1 MYEASVVSSPTK
13 RWIHE
18 MSCDAKSWPIATL
31 GVCPGMKETEK
42 TIIIRPA
49 VLADL
54 DDLVSLENAAF
65 DYDRMSRRSLRHAI
79 SSPTGLV
86 IVATGS
92 AGNLVAYALVFLDR
106 RHFLARLYSIAV
118 SEDVRTS
125 GIGRRLLLDVEKR
138 VAARGFQRIRLE
150 GQVGPHGPL
159 GFYRRLGY
167 QHVES
172 LPEYYQH
179 GADAERM
186 EKRLYPDT
194 EAQTHPLLLVDR
206 DGFALPHDLPARIMT
221 LRDYLSQSDIVP
233 GRIVVNLARSYE
245 MLSKGYYASLLA
257 EARGEISLPHASD
270 LLDINWKRIHR
281 QALTEFSPLVR
292 RAFAGKGE
300 EGSFE
305 IHFGMTADPRL
316 QIVGAL
322 MFERFRCPVLRI
334 YHNAIG
340 DIEEIEA
347 VRADKS
353 DQEQFIPAL
362 RHFLVHGT
370 APPIELKKHAISIAM
385 LVDPEERM
393 PPSDALALSFFE
405 DAALEI
411 GARITRI
418 TKRDL
423 HKLAQFDALFIRE
436 TTGLDHHTYR
446 FARKAELEG
455 LCVIDTPDAIL
466 KCSNKIYL
474 HERLLRAGIPVPR
487 TLVFDYKELPHIAAS
502 ESFPMVLKIPDGS
515 FSKGVH
521 LIKTPQALIEK
532 ATALFDH
539 SDLLLLQE
547 FMPTDYD
554 WRIGVLNGQALFA
567 CKYFM
572 APKHWQIYN
581 HTVGDVVGGPS
592 EAVPLSEVPQEVLHI
607 AIHASNCIGQGLF
620 GVDMKVGPKGP
631 VIIEV
636 NDNPNID
643 EGVEDVLEGKELYRK
658 ILLGLIAP
666 LLEED
671 ADSRA

>member
-1 MYEASVVSSPTK
+1 
-13 RWIHE
+13 
-18 MSCDAKSWPIATL
+18 MSIDAKLWPNAVQ
-31 GVCPGMKETEK
+31 GVCQSMKITEE
-42 TIIIRPA
+42 ILIRYA
-49 VLADL
+49 EHADL
-54 DDLVSLENAAF
+54 DDLVHLENSSF
-65 DYDRMSRRSLRHAI
+65 NYDRMTRRSLRHAI

-86 IVATGS
+86 VVAENTK
-92 AGNLVAYALVFLDR
+92 GNLVAYAVVFLDR
-106 RHFLARLYSIAV
+106 RNFLARLYSIAV
-118 SEDVRTS
+118 SEEVRGL
-125 GIGRRLLLDVEKR
+125 GIGRKLLLDVEQQVTK
-138 VAARGFQRIRLE
+138 RGFHRIRLE
-150 GQVGPHGPL
+150 GQVGPTGPL

-172 LPEYYQH
+172 LPEYYED

-186 EKRLYPDT
+186 EKRLYPDVG
-194 EAQTHPLLLVDR
+194 AQTLPLLLVDY
-206 DGFALPHDLPARIMT
+206 DGFDLPKDLPARIMT
-221 LRDYLSQSDIVP
+221 LRDYLGQSDIVP

-281 QALTEFSPLVR
+281 QALTEFTPLVR
-292 RAFAGKGE
+292 RAFAGEGK

-305 IHFGMTADPRL
+305 IHFGMTSDPCL

-353 DQEQFIPAL
+353 DQDLFIPNL
-362 RHFLVHGT
+362 RKFLSHGT

-385 LVDPEERM
+385 LVDPDERM
-393 PPSDALALSFFE
+393 PPSDAMALNFFE

-423 HKLAQFDALFIRE
+423 HKLSQFDALFIRE
-436 TTGLDHHTYR
+436 TTSLDHHTYR

-455 LCVIDTPDAIL
+455 LCVIDSPDAIL

-474 HERLLRAGIPVPR
+474 HERLLRAGVPVPR
-487 TLVFDYKELPHIAAS
+487 TLVFDSKELPYIAAS

-521 LIKTPQALIEK
+521 LVETPQGLIEK
-532 ATALFDH
+532 ATSLFDH

-554 WRIGVLNGQALFA
+554 WRVGVLDGQTLFA

-581 HTVGDVVGGPS
+581 HSISNSESGPS
-592 EAVPLSEVPQEVLHI
+592 EAIPIHKVPHDILQI
-607 AIHASNCIGQGLF
+607 AIQASNCIGKGLF
-620 GVDMKVGPKGP
+620 GVDIKIGPKGP
-631 VIIEV
+631 VVIEV

-666 LLEED
+666 LLEDERD
-671 ADSRA
+671 HRS

>member
-1 MYEASVVSSPTK
+1 
-13 RWIHE
+13 
-18 MSCDAKSWPIATL
+18 MSIDAKLWPNTVQ
-31 GVCPGMKETEK
+31 GVYQGMKTTEE
-42 TIIIRPA
+42 ILIRCA
-49 VLADL
+49 EHADL
-54 DDLVSLENAAF
+54 DDLVHLENSSF
-65 DYDRMSRRSLRHAI
+65 DYDRMTRRSLRHAI
-79 SSPTGLV
+79 SSPTGV
-86 IVATGS
+86 VVVAENTK
-92 AGNLVAYALVFLDR
+92 GNLVAYAVVFLDR
-106 RHFLARLYSIAV
+106 RNFLARLYSIAV
-118 SEDVRTS
+118 SEEVRGS
-125 GIGRRLLLDVEKR
+125 GIGRKLLLDVEQR
-138 VAARGFQRIRLE
+138 VTKRGFHRIRLE
-150 GQVGPHGPL
+150 GQVGPTGPL

-172 LPEYYQH
+172 LPEYYEH

-186 EKRLYPDT
+186 EKRLYPNVG
-194 EAQTHPLLLVDR
+194 AQTLPLLLVDN
-206 DGFALPHDLPARIMT
+206 DGFDLPKDLPARIMT
-221 LRDYLSQSDIVP
+221 LRDYLGQSDIVP

-281 QALTEFSPLVR
+281 QALTEFTPLVR
-292 RAFAGKGE
+292 RAFAGGE
-300 EGSFE
+300 KEGSFE
-305 IHFGMTADPRL
+305 IHFGMTSDPRL

-353 DQEQFIPAL
+353 DQDLFIPNL
-362 RHFLVHGT
+362 RKFLSHGT

-385 LVDPEERM
+385 LVDPDEHM
-393 PPSDALALSFFE
+393 PPSDAMALIFFE

-423 HKLAQFDALFIRE
+423 HKLSQFDALFIRE
-436 TTGLDHHTYR
+436 TTSLDHHTYR

-455 LCVIDTPDAIL
+455 LCVIDSPDAIL

-474 HERLLRAGIPVPR
+474 HERLLRAGVPVPR
-487 TLVFDYKELPHIAAS
+487 TLVFDNKELPYIAAS

-521 LIKTPQALIEK
+521 LVETPEGLIEK
-532 ATALFDH
+532 ATSLFGH

-554 WRIGVLNGQALFA
+554 WRIGVLDGQTLFA

-581 HTVGDVVGGPS
+581 HSISNSESGPS
-592 EAVPLSEVPQEVLHI
+592 EAIPIHKVPHDILQI
-607 AIHASNCIGQGLF
+607 AIQASNCIGKGLF
-620 GVDMKVGPKGP
+620 GVDIKIGPKGP
-631 VIIEV
+631 VVIEV

-643 EGVEDVLEGKELYRK
+643 QGVEDVLEGKELYRK

-666 LLEED
+666 LLEDEREHR
-671 ADSRA
+671 S